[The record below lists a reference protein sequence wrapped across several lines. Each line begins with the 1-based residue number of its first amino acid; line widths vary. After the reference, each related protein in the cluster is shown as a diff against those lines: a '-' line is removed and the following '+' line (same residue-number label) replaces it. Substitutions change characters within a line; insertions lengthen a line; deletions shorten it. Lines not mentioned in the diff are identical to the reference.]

1 MRVAIQFT
9 PLKKEAGIM
18 FESLGDRLQSTF
30 KKLKGQGKL
39 TESNVSD
46 TLREVRRAFLEADVN
61 YKVTREFIEQI
72 KTRTLGQEVL
82 GSLTPELQI
91 ARIIGEELTQLMGN
105 KAEKIRIAPSGP
117 TVVMLVGLQG
127 AGKTTVAAKLALKFR
142 KDGRKPLLVAADV
155 YRPAAIKQLQILGE
169 QTETPVFSM
178 GTDTSPVKIA
188 EASVKEALA
197 HGHNC
202 VIIDTAGRLH
212 IDGTLMG
219 ELRQI
224 KERVELTEILLIV
237 DAMTGQDAVNVAENF
252 NNDLEIDGVILTKM
266 DGDARGGAAL
276 SIRHVTQKP
285 IKFIGVGEKIEAAAL
300 EEFHPERMSS
310 RILGQGDFQTL
321 LERAEDVF
329 SEDQAKE
336 LERKLTEQKGLDF
349 DDFLTQLEQLKN
361 MGPLDQL
368 MDLMPFKNQL
378 PVQNLTPDE
387 SHLQTAKAIIHSM
400 TLEERK
406 NPRLL
411 DRSRKLRISKGSGTT
426 VNQINMLVSQLQMMN
441 RMLNQQAA
449 MAMPQMGQKMGAL
462 PRPKRKARKPRKR
475 KRRR

>member
-1 MRVAIQFT
+1 
-9 PLKKEAGIM
+9 M
-18 FESLGDRLQSTF
+18 FESLGDRLQNTL
-30 KKLKGQGKL
+30 KKIKGQGKL
-39 TESNVSD
+39 TESNISD

-61 YKVTREFIEQI
+61 YKVTREFIDRI
-72 KTRTLGQEVL
+72 KERALGQEVL

-91 ARIIGEELTQLMGN
+91 ARIIGEELTQLMGS
-105 KAEKIRIAPSGP
+105 KAEKINIAPSGP
-117 TVVMLVGLQG
+117 TVVMLAGLQG
-127 AGKTTVAAKLALKFR
+127 AGKTTVAAKLALRFR
-142 KDGRKPLLVAADV
+142 KEGRKPLLVAADV
-155 YRPAAIKQLQILGE
+155 YRPAAIKQLQVLGE
-169 QTETPVFSM
+169 QTDTPVFSM
-178 GTDTSPVKIA
+178 GTDVSPVDIA
-188 EASVKEALA
+188 AASVDEALA

-212 IDGTLMG
+212 IDDTLMG

-224 KERVELTEILLIV
+224 KERVEPSEILLIV

-252 NNDLEIDGVILTKM
+252 NSDLEIDGVILTKM

-276 SIRHVTQKP
+276 SIRHITQKP

-310 RILGQGDFQTL
+310 RILGEGDFQTL
-321 LERAEDVF
+321 LEKAEEVF

-378 PVQNLTPDE
+378 PVKNLTPDE

-462 PRPKRKARKPRKR
+462 PRPKRKTARKPRNRKR

>member
-1 MRVAIQFT
+1 
-9 PLKKEAGIM
+9 M
-18 FESLGDRLQSTF
+18 FESLGDRLQNTF

-39 TESNVSD
+39 TESNISD

-61 YKVTREFIEQI
+61 YKVTREFIERI
-72 KTRTLGQEVL
+72 KARTLGQEVL

-105 KAEKIRIAPSGP
+105 EAEKIRIAPSGP
-117 TVVMLVGLQG
+117 TIVMLAGLQG

-155 YRPAAIKQLQILGE
+155 YRPAAIKQLQVLGE

-178 GTDTSPVKIA
+178 GTGTSPVKIA

-212 IDGTLMG
+212 VNDELMN

-224 KERVELTEILLIV
+224 KERVKPSEILLIV

-252 NNDLEIDGVILTKM
+252 NNDLDIDGVILTKM

-276 SIRHVTQKP
+276 SIRHITHKP
-285 IKFIGVGEKIEAAAL
+285 IKFISVGEKIEASAL
-300 EEFHPERMSS
+300 EEFHPERMAS

-321 LERAEDVF
+321 LEKAEDVF

-336 LERKLTEQKGLDF
+336 LERKLIANKGLDF
-349 DDFLTQLEQLKN
+349 TDFLTQLEQLKN

-368 MDLMPFKNQL
+368 LDLMPFKNQL
-378 PVQNLTPDE
+378 PVKNLTPDE

-426 VNQINMLVSQLQMMN
+426 VNQVNMLVSQLQMMN

-449 MAMPQMGQKMGAL
+449 MAMPQMGTGLNTKMGQKIGAL
-462 PRPKRKARKPRKR
+462 PRPKRKAARKPRKR
-475 KRRR
+475 RHRK

>member
-1 MRVAIQFT
+1 
-9 PLKKEAGIM
+9 M
-18 FESLGDRLQSTF
+18 FESLGNRLQSTL
-30 KKLKGQGKL
+30 KRIKGQGKL
-39 TESNVSD
+39 TESNISD

-105 KAEKIRIAPSGP
+105 KAEKITIAPSGP
-117 TVVMLVGLQG
+117 TVVMLAGLQG

-142 KDGRKPLLVAADV
+142 KEGRKPLLVAADV
-155 YRPAAIKQLQILGE
+155 YRPAAIKQLQVLGE

-178 GTDTSPVKIA
+178 GTDVSPVKIA
-188 EASVKEALA
+188 EASVKDALA

-212 IDGTLMG
+212 VNDELMD

-224 KERVELTEILLIV
+224 KESVNPSEVLLVV

-252 NNDLEIDGVILTKM
+252 NNDLDIDGVILTKM

-276 SIRHVTQKP
+276 SIRHITHKP
-285 IKFIGVGEKIEAAAL
+285 IKFVGVGEKIEAAAL
-300 EEFHPERMSS
+300 EEFHPERMAS

-321 LERAEDVF
+321 LEKAEEVF

-336 LERKLTEQKGLDF
+336 LERKLIESKGLDF
-349 DDFLTQLEQLKN
+349 TDFLTQLEQLKN

-368 MDLMPFKNQL
+368 LDLMPFKNQL

-400 TLEERK
+400 TPEERK

-426 VNQINMLVSQLQMMN
+426 VNQVNMLISQLQMMN

-449 MAMPQMGQKMGAL
+449 MAMPQMGTGLKMGRKMGAL
-462 PRPKRKARKPRKR
+462 PGQKRKAARKPRKR
-475 KRRR
+475 RRRR

>member
-1 MRVAIQFT
+1 
-9 PLKKEAGIM
+9 M
-18 FESLGDRLQSTF
+18 FESLGNRLQSTL
-30 KKLKGQGKL
+30 KRIKGQGKL
-39 TESNVSD
+39 TESNISD

-72 KTRTLGQEVL
+72 KTRTLGQDVL

-91 ARIIGEELTQLMGN
+91 ARIIGEELTQLMGT
-105 KAEKIRIAPSGP
+105 KAEKITIAPSGP
-117 TVVMLVGLQG
+117 TVVMLAGLQG

-142 KDGRKPLLVAADV
+142 KEGRKPLLVAADV
-155 YRPAAIKQLQILGE
+155 YRPAAIKQLQVLGE

-212 IDGTLMG
+212 VNDELMD

-224 KERVELTEILLIV
+224 KESVNPSEVLLVV

-252 NNDLEIDGVILTKM
+252 NNDLDIDGVILTKM

-276 SIRHVTQKP
+276 SIRHITHKP
-285 IKFIGVGEKIEAAAL
+285 IKFVGVGEKIEAAAL
-300 EEFHPERMSS
+300 EEFHPERMAS

-321 LERAEDVF
+321 LEKAEEVF

-336 LERKLTEQKGLDF
+336 LERKLIESKGLDF
-349 DDFLTQLEQLKN
+349 TDFLTQLEQLKN

-368 MDLMPFKNQL
+368 LDLMPFKNQL
-378 PVQNLTPDE
+378 PAQNLTPDE

-400 TLEERK
+400 TPEERK

-426 VNQINMLVSQLQMMN
+426 VNQVNMLISQLQMMN

-449 MAMPQMGQKMGAL
+449 MAMPQMGTGLKMGRKMGAL
-462 PRPKRKARKPRKR
+462 PGQKRKAARKPRKR
-475 KRRR
+475 RRRR

>member
-1 MRVAIQFT
+1 
-9 PLKKEAGIM
+9 
-18 FESLGDRLQSTF
+18 
-30 KKLKGQGKL
+30 
-39 TESNVSD
+39 
-46 TLREVRRAFLEADVN
+46 
-61 YKVTREFIEQI
+61 
-72 KTRTLGQEVL
+72 
-82 GSLTPELQI
+82 
-91 ARIIGEELTQLMGN
+91 
-105 KAEKIRIAPSGP
+105 
-117 TVVMLVGLQG
+117 MLVGLQG

-155 YRPAAIKQLQILGE
+155 YRPAAIKQLQVLGE

-178 GTDTSPVKIA
+178 GTEPSPVEIA
-188 EASVKEALA
+188 AASVKEALA

-212 IDGTLMG
+212 VNDELMS

-224 KERVELTEILLIV
+224 KERANPSEVLLTV
-237 DAMTGQDAVNVAENF
+237 DAMTGQDAENF
-252 NNDLEIDGVILTKM
+252 NNDLDIDGVILTKM

-276 SIRHVTQKP
+276 SIRHITHKP
-285 IKFIGVGEKIEAAAL
+285 IKFIGVGEKIEAASL
-300 EEFHPERMSS
+300 EEFHPERMAS

-321 LERAEDVF
+321 LEKAEEVF

-336 LERKLTEQKGLDF
+336 LERKLVANKGLDF
-349 DDFLTQLEQLKN
+349 TDFLTQLEQLKN

-378 PVQNLTPDE
+378 PVKNLTPDE
-387 SHLQTAKAIIHSM
+387 SHLQTAKAIIQSM
-400 TLEERK
+400 TGEERR

-426 VNQINMLVSQLQMMN
+426 VNQVNMLISQLQMMN

-449 MAMPQMGQKMGAL
+449 MAMPQMGAGLNTKMGRKMGAL
-462 PRPKRKARKPRKR
+462 PGQKRKARKPRKR
-475 KRRR
+475 RRRR

>member
-1 MRVAIQFT
+1 
-9 PLKKEAGIM
+9 M

-39 TESNVSD
+39 TESNISD

-329 SEDQAKE
+329 SEDQTKE
-336 LERKLTEQKGLDF
+336 LERKLTENKGLDF

-378 PVQNLTPDE
+378 PVENLTPDE
-387 SHLQTAKAIIHSM
+387 SLLQTAKAIIHSM

-449 MAMPQMGQKMGAL
+449 MAMPQMGRKMGSL
-462 PRPKRKARKPRKR
+462 PGLKRQTSKKPRKR
-475 KRRR
+475 KRRKSR

>member
-1 MRVAIQFT
+1 
-9 PLKKEAGIM
+9 M
-18 FESLGDRLQSTF
+18 FESLGNRLQSTL
-30 KKLKGQGKL
+30 KKIKGQGKL
-39 TESNVSD
+39 TESNISD

-72 KTRTLGQEVL
+72 KARTLGQEVL

-105 KAEKIRIAPSGP
+105 KAEKITIAPSGP

-142 KDGRKPLLVAADV
+142 KEGRKPLLVAADV
-155 YRPAAIKQLQILGE
+155 YRPAAIKQLQVLGE

-212 IDGTLMG
+212 VNDELMG

-224 KERVELTEILLIV
+224 KEGVNPSEVLLIV

-252 NNDLEIDGVILTKM
+252 NNDLDIDGVILTKM

-276 SIRHVTQKP
+276 SIRHITHKP

-300 EEFHPERMSS
+300 EEFHPERMAS

-321 LERAEDVF
+321 LEKAEEAF

-336 LERKLTEQKGLDF
+336 LERKLIESRGLDF
-349 DDFLTQLEQLKN
+349 TDFLTQLEQLKN

-368 MDLMPFKNQL
+368 LDLMPFKNQL

-400 TLEERK
+400 TPEERK

-426 VNQINMLVSQLQMMN
+426 VNQVNMLISQLQMMN

-449 MAMPQMGQKMGAL
+449 MAMPQMGTGLKMGRKMGAL
-462 PRPKRKARKPRKR
+462 PGQKRKAARKPRKR
-475 KRRR
+475 RRRR

>member
-1 MRVAIQFT
+1 
-9 PLKKEAGIM
+9 M
-18 FESLGDRLQSTF
+18 FESLSDRLQGTF

-39 TESNVSD
+39 TENNISD

-72 KTRTLGQEVL
+72 KGRALGQEVL

-91 ARIIGEELTQLMGN
+91 ARIIGEELTQLMGA
-105 KAEKIRIAPSGP
+105 KAEKIQIAPSGP
-117 TVVMLVGLQG
+117 TVVMLTGLQG
-127 AGKTTVAAKLALKFR
+127 AGKTTVAAKLALRFHKE
-142 KDGRKPLLVAADV
+142 GRKPLLVAADV
-155 YRPAAIKQLQILGE
+155 YRPAAIKQLQVLGE
-169 QTETPVFSM
+169 QTGTPVFSM
-178 GTDTSPVKIA
+178 GTEVSPVEIA
-188 EASVKEALA
+188 EAAVKEASV

-212 IDGTLMG
+212 VDDELMG

-224 KERVELTEILLIV
+224 KARVNPSEILLIV
-237 DAMTGQDAVNVAENF
+237 DAMTGQDAINVAENF
-252 NNDLEIDGVILTKM
+252 NKDLDIDGVILTKM

-276 SIRHVTQKP
+276 SIRHITQKP
-285 IKFIGVGEKIEAAAL
+285 IKFIGVGEKIEASAL

-336 LERKLTEQKGLDF
+336 LERKLTENKGLDF
-349 DDFLTQLEQLKN
+349 NDFLTQLEQLKN

-378 PVQNLTPDE
+378 PVKNLTPDE
-387 SHLQTAKAIIHSM
+387 SHLQTAKAIIQSM
-400 TLEERK
+400 TLEERQ

-441 RMLNQQAA
+441 RMLSQQTA

-462 PRPKRKARKPRKR
+462 PHLKQKASRKPRKR
-475 KRRR
+475 RRRK

>member
-1 MRVAIQFT
+1 
-9 PLKKEAGIM
+9 M

-39 TESNVSD
+39 TENNISD

-61 YKVTREFIEQI
+61 YKVTREFIERI
-72 KTRTLGQEVL
+72 KVRALGQEVL

-91 ARIIGEELTQLMGN
+91 ARIIGEELTQLMGD
-105 KAEKIRIAPSGP
+105 KAEKIQIAPSGP

-127 AGKTTVAAKLALKFR
+127 AGKTTVAAKLALRFR

-155 YRPAAIKQLQILGE
+155 YRPAAIKQLQVLGE

-178 GTDTSPVKIA
+178 GTEVSPVKIA

-212 IDGTLMG
+212 IDDELMG

-224 KERVELTEILLIV
+224 KEQVTPSEILLIV

-252 NNDLEIDGVILTKM
+252 NNDLDIDGVILTKM

-276 SIRHVTQKP
+276 SIRHITEKP
-285 IKFIGVGEKIEAAAL
+285 IKFIGVGEKIEAASL

-310 RILGQGDFQTL
+310 RILGQGDVQTL
-321 LERAEDVF
+321 LEKAEEIF
-329 SEDQAKE
+329 TEDQAKE
-336 LERKLTEQKGLDF
+336 LERKLVENKGLDF
-349 DDFLTQLEQLKN
+349 NDFLTQLEQLKN

-387 SHLQTAKAIIHSM
+387 SHLQTAKAIIQSM
-400 TLEERK
+400 TIEERK
-406 NPRLL
+406 TPRLL

-441 RMLNQQAA
+441 RMLNQQAT
-449 MAMPQMGQKMGAL
+449 MAMPQMGASLNKKMGRKIGAA
-462 PRPKRKARKPRKR
+462 PRPKRKAARKPRKR
-475 KRRR
+475 KRRK

>member
-1 MRVAIQFT
+1 
-9 PLKKEAGIM
+9 M
-18 FESLGDRLQSTF
+18 FESLGNRLQSTL
-30 KKLKGQGKL
+30 KKIKGQGKL

-72 KTRTLGQEVL
+72 KARTLGQEVL

-105 KAEKIRIAPSGP
+105 KAEKINIAPSGP

-142 KDGRKPLLVAADV
+142 KDGRKPLLVAADI
-155 YRPAAIKQLQILGE
+155 YRPAAIKQLQVLGE

-212 IDGTLMG
+212 VNDELMD

-224 KERVELTEILLIV
+224 KAGVNPSEVLLIV

-252 NNDLEIDGVILTKM
+252 NNDLDIDGVILTKM

-276 SIRHVTQKP
+276 SIRHITHKP

-300 EEFHPERMSS
+300 EEFHPERMAS

-321 LERAEDVF
+321 LEKAEEVF

-336 LERKLTEQKGLDF
+336 LERKLIESKGLDF
-349 DDFLTQLEQLKN
+349 TDFLTQLEQLKN

-368 MDLMPFKNQL
+368 LDLMPFKNQL

-400 TLEERK
+400 TPEERK

-426 VNQINMLVSQLQMMN
+426 VNQVNMLISQLQMMN

-449 MAMPQMGQKMGAL
+449 MAMPQMGTGLKMGRKMGAL
-462 PRPKRKARKPRKR
+462 PGQKRKAGRKPRKR

>member
-1 MRVAIQFT
+1 
-9 PLKKEAGIM
+9 M
-18 FESLGDRLQSTF
+18 FESLGDRLQSTL
-30 KKLKGQGKL
+30 KKIRGQGKL
-39 TESNVSD
+39 TESNISD

-72 KTRTLGQEVL
+72 KARTLGQEVL

-142 KDGRKPLLVAADV
+142 KDGRKPFLVAADI

-178 GTDTSPVKIA
+178 GTGTSPVEIA

-197 HGHNC
+197 HGHNS
-202 VIIDTAGRLH
+202 VIVDTAGRLH
-212 IDGTLMG
+212 VNDELMG
-219 ELRQI
+219 ELRQM
-224 KERVELTEILLIV
+224 KARVNPAEVLLVV

-252 NNDLEIDGVILTKM
+252 NNDLDIDGVILTKM

-276 SIRHVTQKP
+276 SIRHITHKP
-285 IKFIGVGEKIEAAAL
+285 IKFIGVGEKIEASTL
-300 EEFHPERMSS
+300 EEFHPERMAS

-321 LERAEDVF
+321 LEKAEDVF

-336 LERKLTEQKGLDF
+336 LERKLTSNKGLDF
-349 DDFLTQLEQLKN
+349 TDFLTQLEQLKN

-368 MDLMPFKNQL
+368 LDLMPFKNQL

-426 VNQINMLVSQLQMMN
+426 VNQVNMLVSQLQMMN

-449 MAMPQMGQKMGAL
+449 MAMPQMGTGLNTKMGRKIGAL
-462 PRPKRKARKPRKR
+462 PRPKRKVAKKPRKR
-475 KRRR
+475 RRRK

>member
-1 MRVAIQFT
+1 
-9 PLKKEAGIM
+9 M
-18 FESLGDRLQSTF
+18 FESLNDRLQSTF

-39 TESNVSD
+39 TENNISD

-61 YKVTREFIEQI
+61 YKVTREFIERI
-72 KTRTLGQEVL
+72 KVRALGQEVL

-105 KAEKIRIAPSGP
+105 RAEKIQIASNGP

-127 AGKTTVAAKLALKFR
+127 AGKTTVAAKLALRFR

-155 YRPAAIKQLQILGE
+155 YRPAAIKQLQVLGE
-169 QTETPVFSM
+169 QTETPVFAM
-178 GTDTSPVKIA
+178 GTDVSPVEIA
-188 EASVKEALA
+188 GASVKEALA

-212 IDGTLMG
+212 VDDEMMG

-224 KERVELTEILLIV
+224 KEQVDPSEILLIV

-252 NNDLEIDGVILTKM
+252 NNDLDIDGVILTKM

-276 SIRHVTQKP
+276 SIRHITEKP

-321 LERAEDVF
+321 LEKAEEVF
-329 SEDQAKE
+329 TEDQAKE
-336 LERKLTEQKGLDF
+336 LERKLVENKGLDF
-349 DDFLTQLEQLKN
+349 NDFLTQLEQLKN

-378 PVQNLTPDE
+378 PVKDLTPDE
-387 SHLQTAKAIIHSM
+387 SHLQTAKAIIQSM

-426 VNQINMLVSQLQMMN
+426 VNQINMLASQLQMMN
-441 RMLNQQAA
+441 RMLNQQAT
-449 MAMPQMGQKMGAL
+449 MAMPQMGAGLNKKMGQKIGAL

-475 KRRR
+475 KRRK

>member
-1 MRVAIQFT
+1 
-9 PLKKEAGIM
+9 
-18 FESLGDRLQSTF
+18 
-30 KKLKGQGKL
+30 
-39 TESNVSD
+39 
-46 TLREVRRAFLEADVN
+46 VRRAFLEADVN
-61 YKVTREFIEQI
+61 YKVTREFIERIQV
-72 KTRTLGQEVL
+72 RALGQEVL

-105 KAEKIRIAPSGP
+105 KAEKIQIAPNGP

-127 AGKTTVAAKLALKFR
+127 AGKTTMAAKLALRFR
-142 KDGRKPLLVAADV
+142 KEGRKPLLVAADV
-155 YRPAAIKQLQILGE
+155 YRPAAIKQLQILGD

-178 GTDTSPVKIA
+178 GTDVSPVKIA

-212 IDGTLMG
+212 VDDELMG

-224 KERVELTEILLIV
+224 REQVNPSEILLIV

-252 NNDLEIDGVILTKM
+252 NNDLDIDGVILTKM

-276 SIRHVTQKP
+276 SIRHITEKP
-285 IKFIGVGEKIEAAAL
+285 IKFIGVGEKIEAASL

-321 LERAEDVF
+321 LEKAEEVF
-329 SEDQAKE
+329 TEDQAKE
-336 LERKLTEQKGLDF
+336 LERKLIENKGLDF
-349 DDFLTQLEQLKN
+349 NDFLTQLEQLKN

-378 PVQNLTPDE
+378 PTKDLTPDE
-387 SHLQTAKAIIHSM
+387 SHLRTAKAIIQSM

-406 NPRLL
+406 TPRLL

-426 VNQINMLVSQLQMMN
+426 VNQVNMLVSQLQMMN
-441 RMLNQQAA
+441 RMLNQQAS
-449 MAMPQMGQKMGAL
+449 MATPQIGTSLNKKIGAL

-475 KRRR
+475 KRRK